1 MSTLELMN
9 LGLMTQEKRYKPTS
23 FRIVDDKVVEE
34 SDFLVNEFS
43 RYYLTNTEPNVIAH
57 INLMAWLHSDPG
69 QWVLKHCVEEPY
81 VVWHQNIYLDGYTYR
96 IIARLRTEDQLLFVL
111 KFK

>member
-9 LGLMTQEKRYKPTS
+9 LGSMTQEKRYKPRS

-34 SDFLVNEFS
+34 SDFIVNEFVS
-43 RYYLTNTEPNVIAH
+43 DYSDSTNPTLSAH
-57 INLMAWLHSDPG
+57 INMRAWLKTDPG

-81 VVWHQNIYLDGYTYR
+81 VVWHQNTNYDGYTYR
-96 IIARLRTEDQLLFVL
+96 IIARLCTQDQTFFVL
-111 KFK
+111 KYK

>member
-9 LGLMTQEKRYKPTS
+9 LGSMTQEKRYKPRS

-34 SDFLVNEFS
+34 SDVLVNEFS
-43 RYYLTNTEPNVIAH
+43 RSYLTNTEPNVIAH
-57 INLMAWLHSDPG
+57 INLLAWLKTDPG
-69 QWVLKHCVEEPY
+69 QWILKRCVEEPY
-81 VVWHQNIYLDGYTYR
+81 VVWHQNIYLDGYTFR

>member
-9 LGLMTQEKRYKPTS
+9 LGSMTQEKRYKPRS

-34 SDFLVNEFS
+34 SDFIVNEFS
-43 RYYLTNTEPNVIAH
+43 RPYLTNTEPSVSAY
-57 INLMAWLHSDPG
+57 INMRTWLKTDPG

-81 VVWHQNIYLDGYTYR
+81 VVWHRNIQFDGYTYR
-96 IIARLRTEDQLLFVL
+96 IIARLRTENQLLFVL

>member
-1 MSTLELMN
+1 
-9 LGLMTQEKRYKPTS
+9 MTQEKRYKPRS

-34 SDFLVNEFS
+34 SDFIVNEFVS
-43 RYYLTNTEPNVIAH
+43 VYSVTTNATKFAD
-57 INLMAWLHSDPG
+57 INMRAWLKTDPG

-81 VVWHQNIYLDGYTYR
+81 VVWHEDTIYVVYTYR
-96 IIARLRTEDQLLFVL
+96 IIARLCTQDQLLFVL

>member
-1 MSTLELMN
+1 MGTIESMN
-9 LGLMTQEKRYKPTS
+9 LGSMVQEKRYKPRS

-43 RYYLTNTEPNVIAH
+43 RSYLTNTEPNVIAY
-57 INLMAWLHSDPG
+57 INMRTWLKTDPG
-69 QWVLKHCVEEPY
+69 QWILKHCVEEPY
-81 VVWHQNIYLDGYTYR
+81 VVWHQNIHLDGYTYR

>member
-1 MSTLELMN
+1 MSTLDLMN
-9 LGLMTQEKRYKPTS
+9 PQSMTQEKRYKPRS

-43 RYYLTNTEPNVIAH
+43 RPYLTNTESSVSAH
-57 INLMAWLHSDPG
+57 INLRAWLKTDPG
-69 QWVLKHCVEEPY
+69 QWVLEHCVEEPY
-81 VVWHQNIYLDGYTYR
+81 VVWHQNQHFDGYTYR

>member
-9 LGLMTQEKRYKPTS
+9 LGSMTQEKRYKPRS
-23 FRIVDDKVVEE
+23 FRRVDDKVVEE

-43 RYYLTNTEPNVIAH
+43 RPYLTNTSVDWSAIT
-57 INLMAWLHSDPG
+57 NLQAWLKTDPG

-81 VVWHQNIYLDGYTYR
+81 IVWQQNIYLDGYTYR